1 MRILHAM
8 ECTIGGTRRHLID
21 VATGQLARG
30 HEVGLAVSTLR
41 DPRFAQDLR
50 RLETLGASV
59 FVVPMRRQIAPLDDL
74 RQLAR
79 LREIL
84 REYRPEIVH
93 THSSKAGAL
102 GRTAAR
108 LESIG
113 RCVHTPHTFAFLFSA
128 EFGPLRRRLFRAVET
143 RLARH
148 TARFVAVS
156 QGEARSF
163 VDSGVVPAER
173 VRVVRNGI
181 DPRPFELAR
190 PADRGTLSIPT
201 DAPLILVAGL
211 LHVAKGQDLAI
222 RALASPGLEAAHLLC
237 LGEGDA
243 RAECE
248 RVAAQ
253 CGVQSRVHLPGWSD
267 DVPSWMAVADVVAVP
282 SRWEAMP
289 YVVLEALAAGRC
301 VVATRVD
308 GSREWIEDGK
318 TGVSCAVGDAND
330 LARALCEAISMP
342 QSERARLAAEGR
354 RRVRDEGSVD
364 RMVEDLLALYA
375 QLP

>member
-1 MRILHAM
+1 M
-8 ECTIGGTRRHLID
+8 ECTVGGTRRHLID

-41 DPRFAQDLR
+41 DSRFEVDLR
-50 RLETLGASV
+50 RLEALGAAV
-59 FVVPMRRQIAPLDDL
+59 FVVAMRRQISPLDDL
-74 RQLAR
+74 RQCAR
-79 LREIL
+79 LREVL
-84 REYRPEIVH
+84 REYRPEVVH

-128 EFGPLRRRLFRAVET
+128 EFGPLRRWLFRAIEA

-148 TARFVAVS
+148 TAQFVAVS

-163 VDSGVVPAER
+163 VASGVVPAER
-173 VRVVRNGI
+173 LSVVRNGI
-181 DPRPFELAR
+181 DPRPFEQAR
-190 PADRGTLSIPT
+190 PADRRALGIPT
-201 DAPLILVAGL
+201 DATLIVVAGL

-222 RALASPGLEAAHLLC
+222 RALASPGLESAHLLC

-253 CGVQSRVHLPGWSD
+253 CGVRARVHLPGWSD
-267 DVPSWMAVADVVAVP
+267 EVPAWMAAADVVAVP

-289 YVVLEALAAGRC
+289 YVVLEALAAGKC
-301 VVATRVD
+301 VVASRVD

-318 TGVSCAVGDAND
+318 TGVTCAVGDVDD
-330 LARALCEAISMP
+330 LARALREAASM
-342 QSERARLAAEGR
+342 SLDERARLGAEGR
-354 RRVRDEGSVD
+354 RRVREEGSVD
-364 RMVEDLLALYA
+364 RMVDDLLALYA
-375 QLP
+375 RLR